1 MAEKPY
7 SWASGAT
14 LEDHSRRKHKILG
27 EYFAQYLGVRCQL
40 PQQTQ
45 FRLAIVDGFAGG
57 GRYACGTPG
66 SPLIFIE
73 ELRRAIDTINTMRAA
88 QGFGLVS
95 MECLLVLNDQSPAA
109 IDSLRANVAPLQAEI
124 VGNVP
129 RLHLRVEYLTE
140 SFETAYPTIKKL
152 LAQGRYRNLIFNLD
166 QCGHSHVERTTL
178 LDIMRSN
185 PSVEI
190 SSASRRPWTA
200 PWLSASTSKLS
211 RSM

>member
-14 LEDHSRRKHKILG
+14 LEDHSRRKHKILR
-27 EYFAQYLGVRCQL
+27 EYFANYLGVRCQL

-109 IDSLRANVAPLQAEI
+109 IDSVN
-124 VGNVP
+124 
-129 RLHLRVEYLTE
+129 
-140 SFETAYPTIKKL
+140 
-152 LAQGRYRNLIFNLD
+152 
-166 QCGHSHVERTTL
+166 
-178 LDIMRSN
+178 
-185 PSVEI
+185 
-190 SSASRRPWTA
+190 RRPKRTPYRRPKGTPFVEQRDGYVGCTVRA
-200 PWLSASTSKLS
+200 GCGVGRA
-211 RSM
+211 